1 VLLSPITDRTEF
13 GERDAEEVARAWPII
28 LVSGLISL
36 VFGVLILTIDWS
48 VDSLS
53 TFLGFLF
60 IAQGAAWLLT
70 RPLDGGD
77 RSTNILAGLLS
88 AAAGIGL
95 IAVPDKGLRTLGA
108 FVGIWIVL
116 SGLLHIVGAFA
127 NRHVPYWWLVLAFG
141 LLEVPIGI
149 GALRRPGLTLALIV
163 TFAGIWAIANGIWE
177 CVLALEVRKNPQR
190 LRAAR
195 SAQTAS

>member
-1 VLLSPITDRTEF
+1 MLLSPISDRTEF
-13 GERDAEEVARAWPII
+13 GQREAEEVARAWPII

-53 TFLGFLF
+53 TFIGFLF

-70 RPLDGGD
+70 RPLDGGT

-88 AAAGIGL
+88 AGAGIGL

-149 GALRRPGLTLALIV
+149 GAMRQPGLTLALVV

-177 CVLALEVRKNPQR
+177 CVLALEVRKHPQR
-190 LRAAR
+190 LRSVVAA
-195 SAQTAS
+195 

>member
-1 VLLSPITDRTEF
+1 VLLSPITDRTDF

-53 TFLGFLF
+53 TFVGVLF
-60 IAQGAAWLLT
+60 IIQGASWLLT
-70 RPLDGGD
+70 RPLDGGS

-88 AAAGIGL
+88 AGAGIGL
-95 IAVPDKGLRTLGA
+95 IAVPDKGLRTLAA
-108 FVGIWIVL
+108 FVGIWIVM
-116 SGLLHIVGAFA
+116 SGLLHIAGAFA
-127 NRHVPYWWLVLAFG
+127 SRHVPYWWLVLAFG

-149 GALRRPGLTLALIV
+149 AALRRPGLTLALVV
-163 TFAGIWAIANGIWE
+163 TLAGIWAIANGIWA
-177 CVLALEVRKNPQR
+177 CVLALEVRKSPLR
-190 LRAAR
+190 LRAA
-195 SAQTAS
+195 

>member
-1 VLLSPITDRTEF
+1 MLLSPINDRAEF

-28 LVSGLISL
+28 LLSGLISL

-53 TFLGFLF
+53 TFVGVLF
-60 IAQGAAWLLT
+60 IVQGASWLLT
-70 RPLDGGD
+70 RPLDGGS

-88 AAAGIGL
+88 AGAGIGL
-95 IAVPDKGLRTLGA
+95 IAVPDKGLRTLAA
-108 FVGIWIVL
+108 FVGIWIVM
-116 SGLLHIVGAFA
+116 SGLLHIAGAFS

-149 GALRRPGLTLALIV
+149 AALRRPGLTLAIV
-163 TFAGIWAIANGIWE
+163 VTVAGIWAIANGIWAS
-177 CVLALEVRKNPQR
+177 VLALEVRKSPQR
-190 LRAAR
+190 LR
-195 SAQTAS
+195 TAT

>member
-1 VLLSPITDRTEF
+1 VLLSPINDRTEF
-13 GERDAEEVARAWPII
+13 GQRDAEEVARAWPII

-53 TFLGFLF
+53 TFIGFLF
-60 IAQGAAWLLT
+60 IAQGLAWLLT
-70 RPLDGGD
+70 RPLDGGN

-88 AAAGIGL
+88 AGAGIGL

-108 FVGIWIVL
+108 FVGIWIVT

-127 NRHVPYWWLVLAFG
+127 NRHVPYWWLMLAFG
-141 LLEVPIGI
+141 LIEVPIGI
-149 GALRRPGLTLALIV
+149 GALRHPGLTLALVV
-163 TFAGIWAIANGIWE
+163 TFAGIWAIVNGIWE
-177 CVLALEVRKNPQR
+177 CVLALEVRKHPQR
-190 LRAAR
+190 LHAVAA
-195 SAQTAS
+195 A